1 MNTIIRKYESSDKQ
15 DCINAFKSNV
25 PLFFTNKEITDFDSF
40 LNKVESGTDITYYYV
55 VIFKEKVIGCGGFGD
70 NYNNGKYTLAWGLI
84 HNDYHKKGFGV
95 ELLLH
100 RIRKIKEL
108 KTASPLMLD
117 TTQHS
122 FGFFEKH
129 GFRITKITNDF
140 YEKGMHRYD
149 MVLEM

>member
-1 MNTIIRKYESSDKQ
+1 MNTIIRKYESRDKQ

-25 PLFFTNKEITDFDSF
+25 PLFFTNKEIADFDSF

-55 VIFKEKVIGCGGFGD
+55 VIFNEKVIGCGGFGD

-84 HNDYHKKGFGV
+84 HNDYHKKGFGI

-100 RIRKIKEL
+100 RIEKIKEL

-122 FGFFEKH
+122 FGFFEKQ
-129 GFRITKITNDF
+129 GFRITKITNDY